1 MLCVE
6 TERLEIG
13 RHQVTQLT
21 RYGGLVTGAGVVLDI
36 AALAEHGHG
45 PKALLKWALGLTI
58 AGLIVLWA
66 RTAYA
71 RAYTELTAD
80 GIRTR
85 GLFGTRRAAWAD
97 VADISVHDSRN
108 RGVYSVKVHLRGGSG
123 FRLGA
128 PVHSPVMTDPEFDQ
142 KVQQILAAQQQALSR
157 AAGEAK
163 APGDQGTGPAPL
175 P

>member
-1 MLCVE
+1 
-6 TERLEIG
+6 
-13 RHQVTQLT
+13 
-21 RYGGLVTGAGVVLDI
+21 
-36 AALAEHGHG
+36 
-45 PKALLKWALGLTI
+45 
-58 AGLIVLWA
+58 
-66 RTAYA
+66 
-71 RAYTELTAD
+71 
-80 GIRTR
+80 
-85 GLFGTRRAAWAD
+85 
-97 VADISVHDSRN
+97 
-108 RGVYSVKVHLRGGSG
+108 VYSVKVRLRGGSG